1 MAMKRSANFKF
12 KQFEVHQLQSA
23 MKVGT
28 DGVILGAWASA
39 REQDRSILDIGTGT
53 GLLALMMA
61 QRTAHLNPPPM
72 IDAVE
77 IETLAAAEAL
87 FNITNSPWSDRICVH
102 ECSFQ
107 QLAYQMAQKG
117 QKFDLIISNPP
128 YFVDSSLS
136 TQAARTAARHAALLP
151 YDDLISGVN
160 SILDRERGRF
170 VAIFPSQE
178 GGIFIAKAAASGLF
192 CNRRLNVRHLQERP
206 IKRMVCQF
214 SHHPTPE
221 IEESELIISHGLDQQ
236 YTTQYMELTKDF
248 YLRF

>member
-1 MAMKRSANFKF
+1 MKRSANFKF

-28 DGVILGAWASA
+28 DGVILGAWASTYPH
-39 REQDRSILDIGTGT
+39 DRSILDIGTGT

-61 QRTAHLNPPPM
+61 QRTAHASPPPM

-87 FNITNSPWSDRICVH
+87 FNITNSPWSDRIRVH

-117 QKFDLIISNPP
+117 VKFDLIISNPP

-136 TQAARTAARHAALLP
+136 TEAARTAARHAALLP
-151 YDDLISGVN
+151 YDDLIAGVN
-160 SILDRERGRF
+160 SILNREHGRF
-170 VAIFPSQE
+170 IAIFPIQE
-178 GGIFIAKAAASGLF
+178 GGIFIAKAASSGLF
-192 CNRRLNVRHLQERP
+192 CNRKLNVRHLREKP
-206 IKRMVCQF
+206 IKRIVCEF
-214 SHHPTPE
+214 SRLQTPV
-221 IEESELIISHGLDQQ
+221 IQESELIISHDLDQQ
-236 YTTQYMELTKDF
+236 YSAQYMELTKDF
-248 YLRF
+248 YHRF